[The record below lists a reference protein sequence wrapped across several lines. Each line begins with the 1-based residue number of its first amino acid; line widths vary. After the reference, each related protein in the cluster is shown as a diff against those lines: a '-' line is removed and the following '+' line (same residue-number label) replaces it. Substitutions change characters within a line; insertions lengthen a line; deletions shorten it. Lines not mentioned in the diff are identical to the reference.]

1 MINQISERLWGAG
14 SMMLSPSWLID
25 RLLDQIDRLGC
36 ALMLVEANGLSC
48 ERIKVERR
56 LD

>member
-1 MINQISERLWGAG
+1 VINQISERLCGAG

-36 ALMLVEANGLSC
+36 ALMLVEADELSC
-48 ERIKVERR
+48 RRIKVERR
-56 LD
+56 FD